1 MELVEG
7 HYVRAL
13 LAVAA
18 TRERPIPLAT
28 AMSIMYGTTCA
39 LAYVHD
45 PNGPHAKLN
54 IVHRDVSP
62 SNILVSFAGAIK
74 LVDFGIA
81 RVETVATPR
90 TASGNIKGKIP
101 YMSPE
106 QCRGRP
112 LDGRSDLFSLGVVL
126 YELTTNR
133 RPFDRD
139 SEFATLE
146 AIVRGQFT

>member
-1 MELVEG
+1 MLDAQ
-7 HYVRAL
+7 H
-13 LAVAA
+13 
-18 TRERPIPLAT
+18 
-28 AMSIMYGTTCA
+28 
-39 LAYVHD
+39 
-45 PNGPHAKLN
+45 
-54 IVHRDVSP
+54 IVHLHDGYYL
-62 SNILVSFAGAIK
+62 ISFAGAIK

-126 YELTTNR
+126 YELTTNC

-139 SEFATLE
+139 SEFAIRHRPKILLP
-146 AIVRGQFT
+146 RGSFNGRLAKCAPFEQGHLPQPRQGRKTPHD